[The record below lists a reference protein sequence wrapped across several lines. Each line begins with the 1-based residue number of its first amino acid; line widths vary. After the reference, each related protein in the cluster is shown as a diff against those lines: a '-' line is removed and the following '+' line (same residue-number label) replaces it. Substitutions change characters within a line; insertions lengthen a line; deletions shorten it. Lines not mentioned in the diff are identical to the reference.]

1 MADLTA
7 AIATTTEMDSP
18 FGFVTEFVVK
28 SGATIYQGSGVAI
41 GSDGYIVH
49 SSQASALYTLG
60 RAEQTVVGD
69 GTLRCRV
76 KMGVMRFANDAG
88 HLLSIANRLGPCYW
102 TDDQTVGT
110 DSSKLLA
117 GVVIDADASWA
128 YVLMGATMPGS
139 VSVGALLAAN
149 NLNDVANAATSRTNL
164 GLGTGNSPTFT
175 GLTLTG
181 AAAISGNVT
190 SLHKVATKTATYTVV
205 DAADGDA
212 LFQDATDNAVITLPN
227 AASTNAGQEV
237 VIQNSGADGAAKISI
252 SPDSSDKIVGG
263 VGAVYS
269 GGATN
274 KDWINT
280 KATAKK
286 GDYTRLRSDG
296 VDTWWIVGGIGV
308 WASEP

>member
-1 MADLTA
+1 MSNLTA
-7 AIATTTEMDSP
+7 PIATTTEMDSP
-18 FGFVTEFVVK
+18 FGFVTEFIVK

-76 KMGVMRFANDAG
+76 KMGVMRYANDAG

-149 NLNDVANAATSRTNL
+149 NLNDVASAITSLTNIGGEKRYLTLRATDVVGANAKRYGFVAPAAGNITKVRTVLLGAALTTGDCTLTGKINTVAITNGVVTVTQSGSAIGDVDSATPSAARAVVAGDFVEFLVGGTNAQ
-164 GLGTGNSPTFT
+164 TTSFVEIMVE
-175 GLTLTG
+175 LTLT
-181 AAAISGNVT
+181 
-190 SLHKVATKTATYTVV
+190 
-205 DAADGDA
+205 
-212 LFQDATDNAVITLPN
+212 
-227 AASTNAGQEV
+227 
-237 VIQNSGADGAAKISI
+237 
-252 SPDSSDKIVGG
+252 
-263 VGAVYS
+263 
-269 GGATN
+269 
-274 KDWINT
+274 
-280 KATAKK
+280 
-286 GDYTRLRSDG
+286 
-296 VDTWWIVGGIGV
+296 
-308 WASEP
+308 

>member
-1 MADLTA
+1 MADLSA

-49 SSQASALYTLG
+49 SSQAGALYTLG

-76 KMGVMRFANDAG
+76 KMGVMRFANDGA

-149 NLNDVANAATSRTNL
+149 NLNDVASAATSRTNL

-181 AAAISGNVT
+181 AAAVAGNIT
-190 SLHKVATKTATYTVV
+190 SLRKTAVKTATYTVV
-205 DAADGDA
+205 NATDGDA
-212 LFQDATDNAVITLPN
+212 LFQDATDNAVITLPD
-227 AASTNAGQEV
+227 AAAGNAGQEV
-237 VIQNSGADGAAKISI
+237 VIQNTAADGAAKLSI
-252 SPDSSDKIVGG
+252 SPDSSDKIAGG
-263 VGAVYS
+263 IGSVYS
-269 GGATN
+269 GAVAN

-280 KATAKK
+280 KATQKK
-286 GDYTRLRSDG
+286 GDYVRLRSDG